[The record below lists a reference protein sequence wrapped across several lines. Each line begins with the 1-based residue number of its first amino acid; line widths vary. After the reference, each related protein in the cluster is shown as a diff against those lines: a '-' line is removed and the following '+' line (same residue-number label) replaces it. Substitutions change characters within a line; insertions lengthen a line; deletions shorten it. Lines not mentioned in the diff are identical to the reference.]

1 MSKGIVLFSGGR
13 DSTLAAYLA
22 TQKNPETNWD
32 LVTYDNHNLM
42 EGNKLGG
49 PKQIGNELSDSV
61 ANISGHETIPF
72 FHLFRSLVVLRSEL
86 NIQQYGFSTMCLD
99 CRGAMYVKSVLSS
112 DEKGYTKLADGAR
125 KSQRY
130 TEQLP
135 GSIEEFTGFLG
146 NNGIEL
152 IIPVYNINKMQ
163 EVSEHL
169 RNAGF
174 SGKNYELQCLWKR
187 WV

>member
-99 CRGAMYVKSVLSS
+99 CRGAMYVKSVLSNNLWK
-112 DEKGYTKLADGAR
+112 ERKWLRCGC
-125 KSQRY
+125 KSQRR
-130 TEQLP
+130 
-135 GSIEEFTGFLG
+135 
-146 NNGIEL
+146 NG
-152 IIPVYNINKMQ
+152 
-163 EVSEHL
+163 
-169 RNAGF
+169 
-174 SGKNYELQCLWKR
+174 
-187 WV
+187 